1 LTTISAINCAAND
14 DISSKGKGSPYL
26 VRVLNPDLI
35 LVEAVTPSGDIVVNQ
50 AVGCDLYA
58 RPVFT
63 FPAKEHHRSLP
74 GTKLYCLVTLTEAHV
89 GEQINNSAFAT

>member
-1 LTTISAINCAAND
+1 M
-14 DISSKGKGSPYL
+14 

-58 RPVFT
+58 RP
-63 FPAKEHHRSLP
+63 EHHRSLP